1 MQPCHGA
8 PPHQSAAGSSHSWV
22 PYSGPPC
29 AAAQPCHLQV
39 PPQFMGTAYRQPF
52 TGSSWHTAA
61 LYGQPWTTPM
71 QFQGCSGCRPT
82 AEPEQKR
89 ELNLA
94 YCLKDKDG
102 TPKPFSSVSQ
112 ISGRSYEGMLSSIFD
127 SGGPRTLHAVNPQD
141 AQERQRLEKSRK
153 AVASFLQKCVSDHA
167 GQAMAEKG
175 VAEQQAEVDAVFI
188 GCFEAFAKS
197 IEKLSEVTV
206 SATCAEVQHVLV
218 ELCSDSRFVAMK
230 LYQIELQSCLVAR
243 QGFLVE
249 KADALRRQR
258 LTTQTTGFAII
269 FNRAALQIYTE
280 ELVRIFHLTNVRQ
293 LLQEGRL
300 HIAYFQ
306 PEAALPAALSM
317 ARDADQKAR
326 DADQKARDADQKA
339 SEANKRVKE
348 LEEMFSQGEE
358 FVNSV
363 SVMSSCVSNCFV

>member
-8 PPHQSAAGSSHSWV
+8 PPHQSAAGSSHFWA

-52 TGSSWHTAA
+52 TGSSWHTSA

-82 AEPEQKR
+82 AEPERKR

-141 AQERQRLEKSRK
+141 AQERHCLEKSRE

-188 GCFEAFAKS
+188 GCFEAFAKT

-249 KADALRRQR
+249 KANASRRQR

-269 FNRAALQIYTE
+269 FNRAALQIDTE
-280 ELVRIFHLTNVRQ
+280 ELVRIFDLTNVRQ

-317 ARDADQKAR
+317 
-326 DADQKARDADQKA
+326 ARDADQKA

>member
-8 PPHQSAAGSSHSWV
+8 PPHQSAAGSSHFWV

-127 SGGPRTLHAVNPQD
+127 SGGPRTLHAVNPQ
-141 AQERQRLEKSRK
+141 
-153 AVASFLQKCVSDHA
+153 V
-167 GQAMAEKG
+167 
-175 VAEQQAEVDAVFI
+175 
-188 GCFEAFAKS
+188 
-197 IEKLSEVTV
+197 
-206 SATCAEVQHVLV
+206 
-218 ELCSDSRFVAMK
+218 
-230 LYQIELQSCLVAR
+230 CL
-243 QGFLVE
+243 
-249 KADALRRQR
+249 
-258 LTTQTTGFAII
+258 
-269 FNRAALQIYTE
+269 
-280 ELVRIFHLTNVRQ
+280 
-293 LLQEGRL
+293 
-300 HIAYFQ
+300 
-306 PEAALPAALSM
+306 
-317 ARDADQKAR
+317 
-326 DADQKARDADQKA
+326 
-339 SEANKRVKE
+339 
-348 LEEMFSQGEE
+348 
-358 FVNSV
+358 
-363 SVMSSCVSNCFV
+363 

>member
-1 MQPCHGA
+1 
-8 PPHQSAAGSSHSWV
+8 
-22 PYSGPPC
+22 
-29 AAAQPCHLQV
+29 
-39 PPQFMGTAYRQPF
+39 
-52 TGSSWHTAA
+52 
-61 LYGQPWTTPM
+61 
-71 QFQGCSGCRPT
+71 
-82 AEPEQKR
+82 
-89 ELNLA
+89 
-94 YCLKDKDG
+94 
-102 TPKPFSSVSQ
+102 
-112 ISGRSYEGMLSSIFD
+112 MLSSIFD

-153 AVASFLQKCVSDHA
+153 AVASFLQMCVSDHA

-326 DADQKARDADQKA
+326 DADQKA